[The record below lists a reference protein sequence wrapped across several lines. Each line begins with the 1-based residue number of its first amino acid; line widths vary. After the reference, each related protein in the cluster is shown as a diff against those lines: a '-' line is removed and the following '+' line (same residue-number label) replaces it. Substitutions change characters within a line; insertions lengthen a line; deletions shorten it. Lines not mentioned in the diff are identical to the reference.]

1 MPKRGIATAQTPE
14 HIENTLAWKAP
25 SYKKFLEQ
33 ELEKLVDSTEQE
45 DGTFVFSLK
54 TLELADYYFTQ
65 LKQTQVSDS

>member
-1 MPKRGIATAQTPE
+1 RGIATEQTSE

-25 SYKKFLEQ
+25 AYKKFLEQ
-33 ELEKLVDSTEQE
+33 EIEKLVDSTEQE